1 MVAVLM
7 KVSFEMRQD
16 FIVMSRNVIMN
27 RNVVEK
33 EKGILNSCS
42 LEMLGD
48 QTGNYKRVGEK
59 MEIPKEG

>member
-1 MVAVLM
+1 M

-16 FIVMSRNVIMN
+16 FVVMSRNVIMN

-33 EKGILNSCS
+33 EKGINSCS

-48 QTGNYKRVGEK
+48 QTGNYIGVGEK
-59 MEIPKEG
+59 MEILKEG